1 MEHQKSSYTCVRII
15 DDSMDN
21 EFLSA
26 ARVAFVLNAHKPFP
40 SYLNAYYP
48 TPLLIFLVLYQS
60 TVFCTLNWQYTAQ
73 KRMRVN
79 IRYDI
84 IKTLKSF

>member
-40 SYLNAYYP
+40 SYLNAYYQ
-48 TPLLIFLVLYQS
+48 TPLLIFLY
-60 TVFCTLNWQYTAQ
+60 YTPIDCLLHSKLAIYCS
-73 KRMRVN
+73 KADASKHT
-79 IRYDI
+79 I
-84 IKTLKSF
+84 

>member
-21 EFLSA
+21 EFPSA
-26 ARVAFVLNAHKPFP
+26 VLAAFVLNAHIPFP

-48 TPLLIFLVLYQS
+48 TPLLIFS
-60 TVFCTLNWQYTAQ
+60 C
-73 KRMRVN
+73 
-79 IRYDI
+79 I
-84 IKTLKSF
+84 IPIDCLLHSKLAIYCSKADASKHTI

>member
-1 MEHQKSSYTCVRII
+1 METLWVYYTVSKRFSTEHQKSSYTCVRII

-48 TPLLIFLVLYQS
+48 TPLLIFLY
-60 TVFCTLNWQYTAQ
+60 YTN
-73 KRMRVN
+73 R
-79 IRYDI
+79 
-84 IKTLKSF
+84 LSFAL